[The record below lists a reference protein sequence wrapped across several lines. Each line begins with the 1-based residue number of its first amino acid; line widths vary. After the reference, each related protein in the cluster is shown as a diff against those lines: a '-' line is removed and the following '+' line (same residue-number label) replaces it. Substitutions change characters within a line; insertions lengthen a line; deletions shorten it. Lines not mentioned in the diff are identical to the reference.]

1 MLAFFAYRLL
11 PSMMKA
17 TCAGIGPARST
28 RITHRWYH
36 SRLLSRT
43 HVVGDGDDGA
53 DVVVAATV
61 PFGAMAVG
69 GPKMESQTRNA
80 RFNQDHLLV
89 AGITILSH

>member
-17 TCAGIGPARST
+17 TCSGMGPARSI

-43 HVVGDGDDGA
+43 HVGGCAGVEEGGASDGESA
-53 DVVVAATV
+53 VVATTV
-61 PFGAMAVG
+61 PFGAMAAGAG
-69 GPKMESQTRNA
+69 GPRTESR
-80 RFNQDHLLV
+80 
-89 AGITILSH
+89 